1 MVAADRAG
9 GERNRGGGPRRRAPR
24 ADRPDAAGLRAGVG
38 WANGAAVPRAG
49 GRVARQPRRRRG
61 RDRRTRADA
70 RRVDLLLR
78 RRLALVLVVRGVP
91 RPCPRAARGGARP
104 DRRRGPPPGRTGRG
118 LMRICLVPQEYPP
131 GYVGGIGTQTRVKAR
146 GLLAQG
152 HEVEVLTAG
161 EETGPALATRQ
172 DDGVTVHALRPPGGA
187 FPMHTT
193 EAYWLRYTWAVL
205 AALRNPRERRAGG
218 PVGFPHHA
226 PGGPAHPPRPP
237 RRAPT
242 AGRGPPPQAPRTLSD

>member
-24 ADRPDAAGLRAGVG
+24 ADRPDAAGLRAGAAR
-38 WANGAAVPRAG
+38 ANRDPVPRAG
-49 GRVARQPRRRRG
+49 RRVGRQPRRRRG

-91 RPCPRAARGGARP
+91 RPCPRAALGGARP
-104 DRRRGPPPGRTGRG
+104 DRRRGPPPGRTGRR
-118 LMRICLVPQEYPP
+118 LMRICLVSQEYPP
-131 GYVGGIGTQTRVKAR
+131 GYVGGIGTQARVKAR

-161 EETGPALATRQ
+161 EETRPALGTRR
-172 DDGVTVHALRPPGGA
+172 DDRVTGPRPPPPRGA
-187 FPMHTT
+187 SPVHTT
-193 EAYWLRYTWAVL
+193 EAYWLRYTWPVL
-205 AALRNPRERRAGG
+205 P
-218 PVGFPHHA
+218 A
-226 PGGPAHPPRPP
+226 P
-237 RRAPT
+237 
-242 AGRGPPPQAPRTLSD
+242 RGPGERPGDRRGRLPP